1 MKVSARPSSS
11 AVTPPGATAPATPPA
26 ASGRSPP
33 GSSPPSSPT
42 GASESRRRLQPGV
55 DLFHRAL
62 RVQDRIDAARAVV
75 LQHGRGLRPVDFPAP
90 ADRLRPVVLPL
101 VERAAVDVADTRL
114 PRRIELH
121 VVDVS
126 RRLTDPPAAQPQD
139 QRLFADPEVYHP
151 IE

>member
-11 AVTPPGATAPATPPA
+11 AVTPPGATARATTSRAPPA
-26 ASGRSPP
+26 
-33 GSSPPSSPT
+33 
-42 GASESRRRLQPGV
+42 SRPAR
-55 DLFHRAL
+55 

-75 LQHGRGLRPVDFPAP
+75 LQHGRGLGLVDFHAP

-121 VVDVS
+121 VVDVA
-126 RRLTDPPAAQPQD
+126 RRLTDPPTAQPLD
-139 QRLFADPEVYHP
+139 QRLFADLEVHHP
-151 IE
+151 IEAPP

>member
-11 AVTPPGATAPATPPA
+11 AVTPPGATARPAPSTAPAPPPPPPPPA

-62 RVQDRIDAARAVV
+62 RVQDRIDAVRAVV
-75 LQHGRGLRPVDFPAP
+75 LQHGRGLGLVDFHAP

-114 PRRIELH
+114 PRRVELH
-121 VVDVS
+121 VVDMS
-126 RRLTDPPAAQPQD
+126 RRL
-139 QRLFADPEVYHP
+139 
-151 IE
+151 